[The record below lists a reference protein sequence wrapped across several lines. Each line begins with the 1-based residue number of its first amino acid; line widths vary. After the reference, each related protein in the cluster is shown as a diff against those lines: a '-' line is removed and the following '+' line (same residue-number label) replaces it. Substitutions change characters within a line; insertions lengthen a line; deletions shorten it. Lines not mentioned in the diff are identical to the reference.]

1 MVIRD
6 WPYVAEEARASLSF
20 PVGGIVGR
28 DSGAGAQQAE
38 KRTLRGIDYDAGMSG
53 PDGQI
58 AGLGMGNAAKFS
70 DAGVEVG
77 RGRVGVGE
85 PGTLVESVDE
95 VGAVGGEGLV
105 MAGIE
110 RGADDGQAF
119 IERER
124 AGVFLFRLLLR
135 GGRRRG
141 IRRGAMR
148 LAGASI
154 RLLCQRGGE
163 DTEAKH
169 RKKQDA
175 LGTKPH
181 SRM

>member
-1 MVIRD
+1 
-6 WPYVAEEARASLSF
+6 
-20 PVGGIVGR
+20 
-28 DSGAGAQQAE
+28 
-38 KRTLRGIDYDAGMSG
+38 MSG
-53 PDGQI
+53 PDGQS
-58 AGLGMGNAAKFS
+58 AGLGMSDAAKFS

-77 RGRVGVGE
+77 RGRVGVGKT
-85 PGTLVESVDE
+85 GAFVESVDE
-95 VGAVGGEGLV
+95 VRAIRGESLV

-119 IERER
+119 IESER
-124 AGVFLFRLLLR
+124 PGVFLFRLLLR
-135 GGRRRG
+135 RRQRRG
-141 IRRGAMR
+141 VRRGAMR

-163 DTEAKH
+163 DTEPKH

-181 SRM
+181 IRIKHALAT